1 MHGIIKRIRRL
12 PGMVFPAAVCLVL
25 LSCGKGIGPYDNSK
39 NPNTDM
45 SASLSFD
52 NDTAYQ
58 PGGDKSPESSDSF
71 ILEEAPATNAADNT
85 SGINLQDS
93 AVEPSSETYS
103 DSMTVTD
110 DSAQTVEPSVY
121 EEAVTQSGAA
131 TATQTAGTEPTAD
144 TETEPEL
151 PEEKPFSLEK
161 IAVTLKDGSKASFWI
176 YTPKNASPGMPMIV
190 YLHGGSGKGEDLE
203 LLMKSNSL
211 PLYLRE
217 SRLGEIHAYIVMPQA
232 GSDILGWRDEAA
244 TLIGLI
250 DYCEESCG
258 IDLDNVSLTG
268 HSMGGTGTWE
278 LAVLYPERFARI
290 APMSGSVADTEEN
303 IAALKDM
310 PVWAFVGARDEIV
323 RPDSSIELVSSLK
336 DAGGSARVTVF
347 READHFSVP
356 ELSYLNEN
364 LGLLDWLIG
373 E

>member
-93 AVEPSSETYS
+93 AVEPSSETYG

-121 EEAVTQSGAA
+121 EEAVTQNGAA
-131 TATQTAGTEPTAD
+131 TATQTAGTEPT
-144 TETEPEL
+144 
-151 PEEKPFSLEK
+151 
-161 IAVTLKDGSKASFWI
+161 
-176 YTPKNASPGMPMIV
+176 
-190 YLHGGSGKGEDLE
+190 
-203 LLMKSNSL
+203 
-211 PLYLRE
+211 
-217 SRLGEIHAYIVMPQA
+217 
-232 GSDILGWRDEAA
+232 
-244 TLIGLI
+244 
-250 DYCEESCG
+250 
-258 IDLDNVSLTG
+258 
-268 HSMGGTGTWE
+268 
-278 LAVLYPERFARI
+278 
-290 APMSGSVADTEEN
+290 ADTEEN

>member
-1 MHGIIKRIRRL
+1 MTVFKNRLMKNSSIIATLLLIILIATASFLSGRKIYSMERQRNLELLHNELRILFKSDRQSFEAFDPAELAVLFDGKAPTGLAGLTAIPLVDVGGSLCGILAVENPTRGEGGCSMLRSVSYSFSMLCQNLCGYITVIAKGEIDALTGLFNRNRFEHDL
-12 PGMVFPAAVCLVL
+12 PG
-25 LSCGKGIGPYDNSK
+25 LSGAYAD
-39 NPNTDM
+39 
-45 SASLSFD
+45 SLACVYID
-52 NDTAYQ
+52 
-58 PGGDKSPESSDSF
+58 
-71 ILEEAPATNAADNT
+71 
-85 SGINLQDS
+85 
-93 AVEPSSETYS
+93 
-103 DSMTVTD
+103 TD

-151 PEEKPFSLEK
+151 PEEKPFSLGK

-217 SRLGEIHAYIVMPQA
+217 SRLGEIPAYIVMPQA

-290 APMSGSVADTEEN
+290 APMSGSVADTEE
-303 IAALKDM
+303 I
-310 PVWAFVGARDEIV
+310 
-323 RPDSSIELVSSLK
+323 
-336 DAGGSARVTVF
+336 
-347 READHFSVP
+347 
-356 ELSYLNEN
+356 
-364 LGLLDWLIG
+364 
-373 E
+373 